1 MPEEQSHV
9 TLERRVRDS
18 EFGHLK
24 LCIGQRLILAA
35 FAFANL
41 DGSTVLQLTTNRLK
55 LLHHRVSRAKGAMAM
70 RPSWPRSHRTQPELM
85 TPA

>member
-1 MPEEQSHV
+1 
-9 TLERRVRDS
+9 
-18 EFGHLK
+18 
-24 LCIGQRLILAA
+24 LAA

-41 DGSTVLQLTTNRLK
+41 DGSTVLQLTTNRQK